1 MEFLGVVIE
10 LEEIK
15 IEEEKIERVLDWSTS
30 KGIKDI
36 VSTVEMNIA
45 CLNSQLTMT
54 RIVSKLDKKN
64 SFSMKSMEIEYYR
77 HLVIRSCLSNSYS
90 L

>member
-1 MEFLGVVIE
+1 VEFLGVVIE

>member
-1 MEFLGVVIE
+1 VEFLGVVIE

-45 CLNSQLTMT
+45 CLDSQLTMT

>member
-1 MEFLGVVIE
+1 VEFLGVVIE

-77 HLVIRSCLSNSYS
+77 YLVIRSCLSNSYS